1 MTKQNKT
8 HKELVMNTKQQDKIM
23 VKGSLRGLINEEVQ

>member
-1 MTKQNKT
+1 MTTPNRTQN
-8 HKELVMNTKQQDKIM
+8 ELVMDTKQQDKIM